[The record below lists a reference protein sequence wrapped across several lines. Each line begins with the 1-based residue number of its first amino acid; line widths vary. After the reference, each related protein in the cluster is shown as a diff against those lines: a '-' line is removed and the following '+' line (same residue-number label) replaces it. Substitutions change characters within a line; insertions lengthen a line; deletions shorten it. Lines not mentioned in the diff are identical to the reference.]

1 MGLRPLHAG
10 VHTGRPPG
18 VLDSMN
24 VNIMD
29 TLLLEFEPLFV
40 ASTCLPPPREH
51 MHCIQLLPDTV
62 PVAVRPYRYT
72 HA

>member
-1 MGLRPLHAG
+1 
-10 VHTGRPPG
+10 
-18 VLDSMN
+18 MN